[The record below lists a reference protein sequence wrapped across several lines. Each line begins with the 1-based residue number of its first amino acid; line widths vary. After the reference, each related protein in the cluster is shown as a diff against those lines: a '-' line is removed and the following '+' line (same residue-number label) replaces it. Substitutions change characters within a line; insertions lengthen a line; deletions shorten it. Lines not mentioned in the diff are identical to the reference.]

1 MLNLE
6 ETPTLIIILLFPIFS
21 LFFTNSGGGGGGGK
35 KKKEEDNQK
44 EVLSFQIQGK
54 KKKRGLNLSLWEPA
68 TTYASRRFPAKYFQ
82 RAEA

>member
-1 MLNLE
+1 MDMPYISNYYNKNELSVKVLSRRRMMGE
-6 ETPTLIIILLFPIFS
+6 E
-21 LFFTNSGGGGGGGK
+21 
-35 KKKEEDNQK
+35 KKEEDNQK
-44 EVLSFQIQGK
+44 EVFSFQIQGK

>member
-1 MLNLE
+1 MLAEWLCNLARQIQVE
-6 ETPTLIIILLFPIFS
+6 ED
-21 LFFTNSGGGGGGGK
+21 GWEEK
-35 KKKEEDNQK
+35 REEDNQK

>member
-1 MLNLE
+1 MLAEWLCNLARQIQVE
-6 ETPTLIIILLFPIFS
+6 ED
-21 LFFTNSGGGGGGGK
+21 GWEEK
-35 KKKEEDNQK
+35 REEDNQK
-44 EVLSFQIQGK
+44 EVFSFQIQGK

>member
-1 MLNLE
+1 MLAEWFHNLTRQIQVE
-6 ETPTLIIILLFPIFS
+6 EV
-21 LFFTNSGGGGGGGK
+21 GWEEK
-35 KKKEEDNQK
+35 REEDNHK
-44 EVLSFQIQGK
+44 EVFSFQIQGK

>member
-1 MLNLE
+1 MLAEWFHNLTRQIQVE
-6 ETPTLIIILLFPIFS
+6 EV
-21 LFFTNSGGGGGGGK
+21 GWEEK
-35 KKKEEDNQK
+35 REEDNQK
-44 EVLSFQIQGK
+44 EVFSFQIQGK